1 MVWGMLAMDRAQK
14 EEDNMKKKTLTL
26 LPLNLQFFA
35 EDSGS
40 DGASDS
46 SKDGV
51 GAGAAD
57 NGGNSDEDGHGE
69 DGAGEKKTFDD
80 ILADASYQAEFD
92 RRVQKA
98 INKAVSKREQE
109 WQNSLD
115 DKLTEAEKLAK
126 MTKEQKAEYMT
137 QKKEKELSEREAELN
152 RKELKA
158 EAKVTLA
165 EKKLPVGLSELLD
178 YTSAD
183 NCNKSIDAL
192 EKAFN
197 EAVEAAVQ
205 DKIKGSTTLKKAGNK
220 NISLEEQIA
229 NAMKAHY

>member
-1 MVWGMLAMDRAQK
+1 MDWAQK

-40 DGASDS
+40 DGASGS
-46 SKDGV
+46 SKDGD
-51 GAGAAD
+51 GTGAANND
-57 NGGNSDEDGHGE
+57 GGNGDENGTGE